1 MKRNI
6 LSLSAMLVCVGVA
19 TAQNLPSNP
28 TPGKCYVKCI
38 TKDEFKDVE
47 EKVMVK
53 PAYSKLEVVPGTF
66 KTIEEKVLVK
76 EASKKLVYVPAVYET
91 VEIPYVQKEK
101 SSTLKVVPAVFGK
114 DSKTFE
120 ITPKTSGW
128 EYKTLDNCPS
138 VNKDACVTACFV
150 EYPAQFK
157 SVEITTLVKDAS
169 VEETPIGENSATYK
183 KQVVKTPARVDEIEI
198 PAEYATIKRTVVD
211 VPASTRK
218 VEVPAEYT
226 TITKRELV
234 KKGGDTVW
242 EEVDC
247 RLLEPTLLP
256 VYYEYNS
263 AKLTKESEKV
273 IDDLLLPLLTGNN
286 KNVEIMSHTDS
297 RGNDAYN
304 LSLSQQRAN
313 AVVNY
318 LATKGIARS
327 RMAAK
332 GYGETRLVNKCSN
345 GVQCTD
351 EEHAR
356 NRRTEFRILGN

>member
-1 MKRNI
+1 MKKTMF
-6 LSLSAMLVCVGVA
+6 SLLAISSLAGGVV
-19 TAQNLPSNP
+19 AQNLPSNP
-28 TPGKCYVKCI
+28 APGKCYVKCL

-47 EKVMVK
+47 ERVMIK
-53 PAYSKLEVVPGTF
+53 PAYSKLEVVPATY
-66 KTIEEKVLVK
+66 KTIEERVLVK

-91 VEIPYVQKEK
+91 ITVPFVQKEK
-101 SSTLKVVPAVFGK
+101 STALKVVPAVFGK
-114 DSKTFE
+114 DTKTFE

-128 EYKTLDNCPS
+128 EYKTLNNCPS
-138 VNKDACVTACFV
+138 IDKEACVTACFV

-157 SVEITTLVKDAS
+157 SIDITTLVKDAD
-169 VEETPIGENSATYK
+169 VEETPIAEQAGSYK
-183 KQVVKTPARVDEIEI
+183 KQVVKTPARVEEIEI
-198 PAEYATIKRTVVD
+198 PAEYATIKKTVVD

-226 TITKRELV
+226 TIIRKELV

-263 AKLTKESEKV
+263 AKLTKASEKV
-273 IDDLLLPLLTGNN
+273 IDDLLLPLLKGNN
-286 KNVEIMSHTDS
+286 KNIEIMSHTDS
-297 RGNDAYN
+297 RGNDEYN

-318 LATKGIARS
+318 LATKGINRS
-327 RMAAK
+327 RMTAR
-332 GYGETRLVNKCSN
+332 GYGETRLVNRCSN
-345 GVQCTD
+345 GVQCSD
-351 EEHAR
+351 AEHAK